1 MDATDADVAE
11 AGEDIDAVLD
21 ALSATVIADRELLE
35 TVLLG
40 VLARGHVLLE
50 DVPGTGKT
58 LIARSVARTLGL
70 SFSG

>member
-40 VLARGHVLLE
+40 VLARGHVL
-50 DVPGTGKT
+50 
-58 LIARSVARTLGL
+58 
-70 SFSG
+70 